1 MEFAINKKMKRRT
14 INIFKTATYFVLHVP
29 ATLIFMSVYLEYSYF
44 SLHISDDMNENRRI
58 SEIILVLSLLLVIVR
73 MVMTAKKRRWHYI
86 IINSMAPFVFYNT
99 LVFAFYAPR
108 IIIALSVVALV
119 LSVFALVVLFEK
131 KNGVI
136 KNFRK
141 KLRTAPIVVTNI
153 IIIVLGV
160 TTIWPL
166 FQDVINIGYVS
177 ASYESEQTAEDEKYE
192 NIKALFQGDIGS
204 SVEEKLKITAYIT
217 ETESEY
223 YGVIEKPAVS
233 AAVMD
238 TAVLASTNFED
249 NEITYNKA
257 YLAEIDKET
266 LLSATL
272 HEMAHVYQNNLI
284 IMYITQIQGGDFE
297 DMLVFNEARQIID
310 NSGSY
315 VSPREDYVE
324 YKSQFAEEH
333 AEEKAK
339 ERYEVYRE
347 IIGEDYLGEYPD

>member
-1 MEFAINKKMKRRT
+1 MKLRT
-14 INIFKTATYFVLHVP
+14 IDILKTATYFALHVP

-58 SEIILVLSLLLVIVR
+58 SEIILVLSLLLVIIR
-73 MVMTAKKRRWHYI
+73 MIMTAKKRRWHYI

-108 IIIALSVVALV
+108 IIIALSVVVLV

-136 KNFRK
+136 KNFKK

-177 ASYESEQTAEDEKYE
+177 ASYESEQTAEDEQYE

-204 SVEEKLKITAYIT
+204 SVEEKLKIAAYIT

-257 YLAEIDKET
+257 YLAEINKET

-272 HEMAHVYQNNLI
+272 HEMVHVYQNNLI

-347 IIGEDYLGEYPD
+347 IIGEDHLGEYPD